1 MIKKLFSI
9 VMAFVLVFSCTA
21 NVFGKE
27 YPDVEKDTAVYD
39 AVDYLSDIGVI
50 AGYEDGLFKPDH
62 YITRGEAATLLA
74 RTLGYDDSY
83 EVIEMPFTDV
93 ASGYWAEKF
102 ISYCYE
108 GGLVNGM
115 SEDSFEPANKVT
127 HAQIIKMLIC
137 AAGLEEDA
145 KEYGGE
151 KWYDGYIGVATEQGV
166 LGEIE
171 FFPDDSAP
179 RGTVAILVYNC
190 IAEGLICQDEET
202 EEDEEIEDEETSK
215 DNEEEIEE
223 EKKEPVRVD
232 KEDVVEAVRVPSDYE
247 FAIDLDYTPEID
259 IDNVDF
265 SEIEKLQIDGGRL
278 IVIDPGHNFSGYD
291 IGAHNEEYELWEQ
304 NITWPI
310 AKMLELKLT
319 AMGFEVVMTRDDYF
333 NNIKCDSAMES
344 LLNRAGIAN
353 GLEAD
358 LFISIHCNAGG
369 GKGIETYC
377 YKKGTKGEKL
387 AEFVQDELAEGTE
400 LFDRGTKT
408 AKFVVLME
416 TLMPAILVE
425 AGFIDNEDDFEY
437 LIDTDGQNA
446 ISTAIAKGVYSYA
459 EEMWGE

>member
-1 MIKKLFSI
+1 MIKRLLA
-9 VMAFVLVFSCTA
+9 VLLVFVLALSCT

-27 YPDVEKDTAVYD
+27 YPDVEEFTDVYD

-74 RTLGYDDSY
+74 RTLGYDESY
-83 EVIEMPFTDV
+83 EIKEMPFTDV
-93 ASGYWAEKF
+93 ASGYWAERF

-151 KWYDGYIGVATEQGV
+151 KWYDGYIGVATEQEI

-171 FFPDDSAP
+171 FSPDDSAP

-190 IAEGLICQDEET
+190 IMEGLICQEE
-202 EEDEEIEDEETSK
+202 EEIDEDEEEPSEE
-215 DNEEEIEE
+215 EE

-232 KEDVVEAVRVPSDYE
+232 KEDVVETVRVPKDYE

-259 IDNVDF
+259 IDDVDF
-265 SEIEKLQIDGGRL
+265 SEVEDLWVEGDRL

-333 NNIKCDSAMES
+333 NNIKGGSAMES

-369 GKGIETYC
+369 GKGVETYC
-377 YKKGTKGEKL
+377 YQKGTKGEKL
-387 AEFVQDELAEGTE
+387 AKFVQEELSEGTE
-400 LFDRGTKT
+400 LIDRGTKT

-425 AGFIDNEDDFEY
+425 TGFIDNEEDFEY
-437 LIDTDGQNA
+437 LIDTEGQNA
-446 ISTAIAKGVYSYA
+446 ISTAIAKGVYNYA
-459 EEMWGE
+459 EEMWEE

>member
-1 MIKKLFSI
+1 MIKRAFSI
-9 VMAFVLVFSCTA
+9 CLALVLACSFINISA
-21 NVFGKE
+21 KE
-27 YPDVEKDTAVYD
+27 YPDVEAETSVYG

-50 AGYEDGLFKPDH
+50 AGYEDGLFKPDRF
-62 YITRGEAATLLA
+62 ITRGEAATLLA
-74 RTLGYDDSY
+74 RTLGYDESY
-83 EVIEMPFTDV
+83 EVKEMPFTDV
-93 ASGYWAEKF
+93 AEGYWAEKF

-127 HAQIIKMLIC
+127 HAQMIKMLVC
-137 AAGLEEDA
+137 AAGLEEEA

-151 KWYDGYIGVATEQGV
+151 KWYDGYIGVATEQGI
-166 LGEIE
+166 LEELE

-179 RGTVAILVYNC
+179 RGAVAVLVYNC
-190 IAEGLICQDEET
+190 IKEGLICGE
-202 EEDEEIEDEETSK
+202 EEDEEDFSEEE
-215 DNEEEIEE
+215 NEEETEDEAVEE
-223 EKKEPVRVD
+223 EPEKKEPVIAY
-232 KEDVVEAVRVPSDYE
+232 KEDVVETVRVPKDYE
-247 FAIDLDYTPEID
+247 FAVGIDYTPEFD
-259 IDNVDF
+259 IDDVDF
-265 SEIEKLQIDGGRL
+265 SEVEELWNGESRL

-319 AMGFEVVMTRDDYF
+319 AMGFEVVMTRDDYS
-333 NNIKCDSAMES
+333 NNIKGESAMES

-377 YKKGTKGEKL
+377 YKTGTKSEKL
-387 AEFVQDELAEGTE
+387 AEFVQDELSEGTQ
-400 LFDRGTKT
+400 FIDRGVKT
-408 AKFVVLME
+408 ARFVVLME

-425 AGFIDNEDDFEY
+425 AGFIDTEEDFEY
-437 LIDTDGQNA
+437 MIDTEGQNA
-446 ISTAIAKGVYSYA
+446 ISTAIAKGVLNYA